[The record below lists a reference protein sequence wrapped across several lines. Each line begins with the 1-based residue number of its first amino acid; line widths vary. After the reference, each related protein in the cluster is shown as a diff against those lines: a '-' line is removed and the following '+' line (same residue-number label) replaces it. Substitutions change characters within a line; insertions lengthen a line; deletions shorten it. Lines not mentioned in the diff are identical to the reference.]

1 MKPLRQLCRDFFYCK
16 TVRTLFVKICAML
29 FLRQKKPKKRGRR
42 KNALRPYGATGK
54 GVRSVAKKSYRFI
67 NSKEKN
73 EFLNYYIQL
82 GTISA
87 AAKEA
92 KISRQ
97 THYDWLK
104 NDKRNEYHRAFA
116 QAEKMA
122 ADLLEEEAWRRA
134 VTGDLRVVYYKGENV
149 GEQRV
154 YSDQLLALLLKGRK
168 PQYKESAEIN
178 ASVTVNMS
186 EAVGAA
192 RRRVESGVQDEK

>member
-1 MKPLRQLCRDFFYCK
+1 M
-16 TVRTLFVKICAML
+16 
-29 FLRQKKPKKRGRR
+29 
-42 KNALRPYGATGK
+42 
-54 GVRSVAKKSYRFI
+54 AKKSYRFI
-67 NSKEKN
+67 NN
-73 EFLNYYIQL
+73 NNQNAFLNYYIEL
-82 GTISA
+82 GTISK
-87 AAKEA
+87 AAKKA
-92 KISRQ
+92 GINRH

-104 NDKRNEYHRAFA
+104 NDKKGKYRAAFELA
-116 QAEKMA
+116 DKMA

-192 RRRVESGVQDEK
+192 RRRVERGVQDEK

>member
-1 MKPLRQLCRDFFYCK
+1 MK
-16 TVRTLFVKICAML
+16 
-29 FLRQKKPKKRGRR
+29 
-42 KNALRPYGATGK
+42 
-54 GVRSVAKKSYRFI
+54 KKSYRFI

-104 NDKRNEYHRAFA
+104 NDKRNEYHKAFT

-134 VTGDLRVVYYKGENV
+134 VTGDLRVVWYKGDKV

-178 ASVTVNMS
+178 NNVMVNVS

-192 RRRVESGVQDEK
+192 RKRVEGVLDDEE